1 MHVKFSIHAV
11 TLPLKST
18 SPWSAEHW
26 AGLQSRPVPL
36 QALTKLLSCVTM
48 IQRGIPAEEC

>member
-18 SPWSAEHW
+18 SPWSAAPW
-26 AGLQSRPVPL
+26 AGLQYRPVPL
-36 QALTKLLSCVTM
+36 QALTKQLSCVTK
-48 IQRGIPAEEC
+48 IHSGTPAREC